1 MHRIPA
7 SVLFGVDPVHDTRH
21 YYETS
26 WLLPPA
32 LLAALRALIST
43 YIFVS
48 IFFIWGWDG
57 SHDARDAIGQSFSYF
72 TWLTYWGL
80 GFYTLF
86 AAIHTACYAHTG
98 RSQLFDRWPRAM
110 RALHS
115 LLYTTV
121 TVYPPLVTLVFWII
135 LFKPPFY
142 KEAFPGW
149 SNVRYFALVSFPLNS
164 ASFLSFRWIHSAMCY
179 DGPERMSHTYI
190 LPHIPRPCSE
200 LNTALMHYMVSQ
212 ISQHGLN
219 SLYAILEIVLPTTAP
234 HPWISIPFLVLLL
247 LLYLCVAYITVHTE
261 GFYPY
266 SFLNP
271 KTNGSG
277 LVTGYCFGIL
287 AAILV
292 IFLVSSGLIWLRAW
306 LVKGRIKRSPRDPL
320 YRQDWFRGVEA
331 GMEAREVSSTERKH
345 VQI

>member
-1 MHRIPA
+1 MRRIPSSA
-7 SVLFGVDPVHDTRH
+7 LFGVDPVHDNLH

-26 WLLPPA
+26 WLLSPT
-32 LLAALRALIST
+32 LLASLRALIST

-57 SHDARDAIGQSFSYF
+57 THGDRDAIGQSFSFF

-98 RSQLFDRWPRAM
+98 RSVLFDRWPRAL
-110 RALHS
+110 RAMHGI
-115 LLYTTV
+115 LYTTI

-142 KEAFPGW
+142 KEVFTGW
-149 SNVRYFALVSFPLNS
+149 SN
-164 ASFLSFRWIHSAMCY
+164 
-179 DGPERMSHTYI
+179 
-190 LPHIPRPCSE
+190 
-200 LNTALMHYMVSQ
+200 

-219 SLYAILEIVLPTTAP
+219 SLYAILEIALATTAP
-234 HPWISIPFLVLLL
+234 HPWIYIPFLILFL

-261 GFYPY
+261 GFYAY
-266 SFLNP
+266 SFLDI
-271 KTNGSG
+271 KTNGSS

-292 IFLVSSGLIWLRAW
+292 IFLVTWGLIWLRNW
-306 LVKGRIKRSPRDPL
+306 LVKGRIKRSARDPL
-320 YRQDWFRGVEA
+320 YGQDRCRGLEA
-331 GMEAREVSSTERKH
+331 GGQFGVKGEPCEMKH
-345 VQI
+345 VQV

>member
-1 MHRIPA
+1 MRRIP
-7 SVLFGVDPVHDTRH
+7 SSTLFGVDPVRDNLH

-26 WLLPPA
+26 WLLSPT
-32 LLAALRALIST
+32 LLASLRALIST

-57 SHDARDAIGQSFSYF
+57 THGDRDAIGQSFSFF

-86 AAIHTACYAHTG
+86 AAIHTALYARTG
-98 RSQLFDRWPRAM
+98 RSVLFDRWPRTLRAM
-110 RALHS
+110 HGI
-115 LLYTTV
+115 LYTTI

-142 KEAFPGW
+142 KETFTGW
-149 SNVRYFALVSFPLNS
+149 SN
-164 ASFLSFRWIHSAMCY
+164 
-179 DGPERMSHTYI
+179 
-190 LPHIPRPCSE
+190 
-200 LNTALMHYMVSQ
+200 

-219 SLYAILEIVLPTTAP
+219 SLYAILEITLPTTAP
-234 HPWISIPFLVLLL
+234 HPWIYIPFLILFL

-261 GFYPY
+261 GFYAY
-266 SFLNP
+266 SFLDIQA
-271 KTNGSG
+271 NGSP

-292 IFLVSSGLIWLRAW
+292 IFLVTWGLIWLRGW
-306 LVKGRIKRSPRDPL
+306 LVKGRIKRSTRDPL
-320 YRQDWFRGVEA
+320 YGQDRCHGLEA
-331 GMEAREVSSTERKH
+331 GDQVGKVEPCEMKH
-345 VQI
+345 VQV